1 MIVDPLRS
9 ARKSEIAWLLPLL
22 VPVVAAGAV
31 AVAAALFASVGSS
44 PHASTILGVLA
55 LFAASVVAEALPVP
69 IEAVHVGATSLST
82 IFIAATA
89 VIYGWAPAILTAASA
104 MAVVELAHRRP
115 PTRVAYNTAL
125 YALSA
130 AAAGLLIEPFAG
142 ADDIPL
148 LLIAAVV
155 ATCAF
160 YLVDISLLAAIV
172 ARSSRK
178 PYRSLVTRYLRTTV
192 LPASIMV
199 SITVILVEIWD
210 RSPLTAAALI
220 GPLAA
225 ILLYRRSANREL
237 ASMRL
242 ARTDP
247 LTGLG
252 NRRAFNERLQQEI
265 DAARTADT
273 PVAVCL
279 LDVDNFKAINDTYG
293 HAAGDIVLN
302 DVSARLRR
310 SGEAFR
316 LGGDEFALVLP
327 RCDAEQAALIAEAV
341 VKRVRS
347 GAYASIGLLAAS
359 AGVAA
364 YPEHAT
370 ERAELERLAD
380 HALYSSKQQGKNRV
394 ATYRADPA

>member
-1 MIVDPLRS
+1 VIVDPLRS
-9 ARKSEIAWLLPLL
+9 ARRSDIGWLLPLL
-22 VPVVAAGAV
+22 GPVVFAGAA
-31 AVAAALFASVGSS
+31 AVAAALFVSVESI
-44 PHASTILGVLA
+44 PPASTILAVLVLLA
-55 LFAASVVAEALPVP
+55 VSVVAEALPVP

-89 VIYGWAPAILTAASA
+89 VLYGWAPAILTAASA
-104 MAVVELAHRRP
+104 MAVVEFAHRRP
-115 PTRVAYNTAL
+115 PTRIAYNTAL

-130 AAAGLLIEPFAG
+130 AAAGLVVELFARI
-142 ADDIPL
+142 DELPL
-148 LLIAAVV
+148 LLVAAVT
-155 ATCAF
+155 ATGAF

-172 ARSSRK
+172 ARSSRL
-178 PYRSLVTRYLRTTV
+178 PYGSLVARYLRTTV

-210 RSPLTAAALI
+210 RSPPTAAALI

-225 ILLYRRSANREL
+225 ILLYRRSANREQV
-237 ASMRL
+237 SMRL

-247 LTGLG
+247 LTAIG
-252 NRRAFNERLQQEI
+252 NRRGFNERLEQEI
-265 DAARTADT
+265 NAARTADT

-279 LDVDNFKAINDTYG
+279 LDVDNFKAINDTHG
-293 HAAGDIVLN
+293 HAAGNIVLQ
-302 DVSARLRR
+302 DVSTRLRR

-341 VKRVRS
+341 VKRIHS
-347 GAYASIGLLAAS
+347 GGYASIGLLAAS

-370 ERAELERLAD
+370 EAAELERLAD
-380 HALYSSKQQGKNRV
+380 HALYSSKQQGKNQV
-394 ATYRADPA
+394 ATYQPDST